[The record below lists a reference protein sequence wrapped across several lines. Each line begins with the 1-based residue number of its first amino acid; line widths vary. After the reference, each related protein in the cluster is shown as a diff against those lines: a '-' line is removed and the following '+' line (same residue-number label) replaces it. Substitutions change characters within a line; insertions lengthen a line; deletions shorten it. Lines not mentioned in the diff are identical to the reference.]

1 MHNTTSMLVELGAII
16 LALGL
21 LGRFAGRV
29 GFSPIPLYLLAGL
42 AFGQGGILPLDASE
56 DFVATGAEIGVV
68 LLLLL
73 LGLEYSASELVTSL
87 RTQYPSGAVDFVLNA
102 VPGAAAALLLG
113 WGPVAAVAL
122 AGVTWISSSGV
133 IAKVMRDLRRLGNR
147 ETPVILGV
155 LVIEDL
161 AMALYLPIL
170 TALLAGAGLA
180 GGTVTLLIS
189 LGTVGAVLY
198 LALRHGRLISRAV
211 SSDNPEMLLLVVLG
225 LTLLV
230 AGVAERLQVS
240 AAVGAFLVGI
250 ALSGDVAEG
259 ASNLLTPLR
268 DLFAAVFFVF
278 FGLSTVPADI
288 PPVLVPALLLA
299 LVTTATKVGTG
310 WFAAK
315 RAGIKAPGRWRAGGT
330 LVARGEFS
338 IVIAGLAVATEP
350 RIGPLATAYVLILVI
365 LGPVSARFTEP
376 LARRVTARF
385 PGRAAQPA
393 LGGAGGPVG
402 AVGAAGGEGAT
413 GVGVGTETDVEIDS
427 EFDGVLD
434 AGLDGGLDSAIG
446 DGLDEGFG
454 DGPGGEL
461 DGELDNGIEG
471 DEDGGVGPDRGGP
484 RTARAKG

>member
-1 MHNTTSMLVELGAII
+1 MQDTTSMLIELGSVIF
-16 LALGL
+16 ALGL
-21 LGRFAGRV
+21 LGRLAGRV

-42 AFGQGGILPLDASE
+42 AFGHGGILPLNASE
-56 DFVATGAEIGVV
+56 EFIATGAEIGVI

-87 RTQYPSGAVDFVLNA
+87 KTQYPSGAVDFVLNA
-102 VPGAAAALLLG
+102 VPGAIAALLLG

-147 ETPVILGV
+147 ETPVILGI

-170 TALLAGAGLA
+170 TALLAGLSLA
-180 GGTVTLLIS
+180 GGTLTLLIS

-211 SSDNPEMLLLVVLG
+211 SSDNAEMLLLVVLG

-230 AGVAERLQVS
+230 AGVAEKLQVS

-250 ALSGDVAEG
+250 ALSGEVAEG

-278 FGLSTVPADI
+278 FGLSTNPADI
-288 PPVLVPALLLA
+288 PPVLLPALALA
-299 LVTTATKVGTG
+299 AVTSLTKVGTG
-310 WFAAK
+310 WYAAR
-315 RAGIKAPGRWRAGGT
+315 RAGIKPPGRWRAGGT

-338 IVIAGLAVATEP
+338 IVIAGLAVGTEP

-365 LGPVSARFTEP
+365 VGPLTARFTEP
-376 LARRVTARF
+376 FARILGSFLPARA
-385 PGRAAQPA
+385 PAPPPAEPAEPAAPA
-393 LGGAGGPVG
+393 EPTEPDPAHAGG
-402 AVGAAGGEGAT
+402 
-413 GVGVGTETDVEIDS
+413 
-427 EFDGVLD
+427 
-434 AGLDGGLDSAIG
+434 
-446 DGLDEGFG
+446 
-454 DGPGGEL
+454 
-461 DGELDNGIEG
+461 
-471 DEDGGVGPDRGGP
+471 
-484 RTARAKG
+484 